1 MGIRSFE
8 ERQYP
13 PCFLLACMTTSKF
26 KYRGFGLNIGSE
38 IEFPELY
45 PSDFDFEDVRIDAG
59 PIKDHWFEGVDTTRV
74 FQRVEPGLF
83 RLQIPGE
90 GRYLVTNGTRI
101 QIEPRASS
109 ASTAFRMYVLTVAFS
124 ACLLQRNQT
133 LLHASGII
141 ISDSVFL
148 FAGASGAGKSTLL
161 ARLMQRG
168 HQVFSDDVCVFNG
181 HRDKFGRWLAAAT
194 YPILKI
200 HEEGLVNF
208 FPESPRNKIWP
219 DAEKFGIS
227 FHHHFFPEP
236 LPVAGIALITKG
248 DQIRQIEMETLVGL
262 RAFEALA
269 GCTYRPAFMQ
279 TIVQQQAHAKVISGL
294 ANGIPVYQFQRPV
307 EAEDAGELASRVE
320 GLMRKNERGLS

>member
-1 MGIRSFE
+1 MS
-8 ERQYP
+8 
-13 PCFLLACMTTSKF
+13 LSKF

-38 IEFPELY
+38 IEFPELF
-45 PSDFDFEDVRIDAG
+45 PSDFDAEDVSIAAG
-59 PIKDHWFEGVDTTRV
+59 PIQDHWFEDIDPAMV

-90 GRYLVTNGTRI
+90 GRYLVTDGNQL
-101 QIEPRASS
+101 QIEPRKSGDL
-109 ASTAFRMYVLTVAFS
+109 TAFRMYALTVAFS

-148 FAGASGAGKSTLL
+148 FAGASGAGKSTLI

-181 HRDKFGRWLAAAT
+181 QRDQFGRWLAAAT

-200 HEEGLVNF
+200 NEDGLRRF

-219 DAEKFGIS
+219 DTEKFGIS

-236 LPVAGIALITKG
+236 LPVAGIALITK
-248 DQIRQIEMETLVGL
+248 DAQIRQIKMENLVGL

-269 GCTYRPAFMQ
+269 GCTYRPGFMK
-279 TIVQQQAHAKVISGL
+279 TIEQKQAHAKVISGL
-294 ANGIPVYQFQRPV
+294 ANDIPVFQFQRPV
-307 EAEDAGELASRVE
+307 EAEDAGELASWVE
-320 GLMRKNERGLS
+320 GLMGNTGGCLS